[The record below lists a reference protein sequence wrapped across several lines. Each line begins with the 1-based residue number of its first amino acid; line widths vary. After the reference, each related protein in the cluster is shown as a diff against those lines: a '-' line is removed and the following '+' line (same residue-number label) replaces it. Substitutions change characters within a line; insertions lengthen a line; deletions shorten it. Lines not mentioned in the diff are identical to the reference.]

1 MTMIAPMMMML
12 MMVMVMVVVVVV
24 VVLMMKMKMKM
35 IANSRSN
42 DCKVRNSGRQQRLEH
57 GKDKSLQPS
66 KPTRIEDV
74 PFR

>member
-1 MTMIAPMMMML
+1 MTMTAPMMMML
-12 MMVMVMVVVVVV
+12 MIVMVMVVVV
-24 VVLMMKMKMKM
+24 LMMKMKM

>member
-12 MMVMVMVVVVVV
+12 MMVMVMVVVL
-24 VVLMMKMKMKM
+24 VLMMKMKM

>member
-1 MTMIAPMMMML
+1 MTMIASMMMML
-12 MMVMVMVVVVVV
+12 MMVMVVVVVVV
-24 VVLMMKMKMKM
+24 VVLMMKMTCT
-35 IANSRSN
+35 SN

>member
-24 VVLMMKMKMKM
+24 VVLMMKMKM

>member
-12 MMVMVMVVVVVV
+12 MMVMVMVVVVV
-24 VVLMMKMKMKM
+24 LMMKMKM